1 MVVLT
6 NNVWESSNDR
16 GSNACFFVCYHVQY
30 FTVELTCHPLYNLS
44 SDWDAIE
51 QKSTGQRK
59 GAITAKNEI

>member
-1 MVVLT
+1 M
-6 NNVWESSNDR
+6 
-16 GSNACFFVCYHVQY
+16 FFVCYHVQY